1 MFKKITLGLSVFL
14 SLIVLSWP
22 IWLPADLA
30 STFNQ
35 GVTPV
40 ILIVLVPLGLVGTLH
55 QLLAAEDNTRYFSI
69 LAALTALAMVVR
81 VFGAGVAG
89 IEPIWAV
96 VIITAVALGSEAGF
110 VVGVAAIALSAI
122 ATGGIGPWLPY
133 QMAVA
138 GAVGFFAGL
147 LHKLQSQ
154 PRLILIL
161 TGFIL
166 SLGFGWLMNL
176 WFWPTA
182 IGISDV
188 VAFDPSAA
196 PTERLQNWIR
206 FNLLTSLGF
215 DLPRAV
221 LTSLILGLVG
231 NRLISAISR
240 ASRTGVRN
248 TESVANRP

>member
-1 MFKKITLGLSVFL
+1 MLRKATLGSSVFL
-14 SLIVLSWP
+14 SLLALSWP
-22 IWLPADLA
+22 IWLPANLA
-30 STFNQ
+30 TSFNQ

-40 ILIVLVPLGLVGTLH
+40 ILMVLVPLGLVGTLQ
-55 QLLAAEDNTRYFSI
+55 QLLATANNPRYFSI

-147 LHKLQSQ
+147 LHKLQS
-154 PRLILIL
+154 PHRLVLIL

-182 IGISDV
+182 IGVSEV
-188 VAFDPSAA
+188 VAFDPGAA
-196 PTERLQNWIR
+196 PSDRLQNWIR

-231 NRLISAISR
+231 NRLISAIGR
-240 ASRTGVRN
+240 ASRTGVRD
-248 TESVANRP
+248 TESVSDRP